1 MITILIA
8 VLSTQFSATVSACP
22 TNVNE
27 VWTDC
32 VSAYTFADGER
43 YVGEWKD
50 NKMHGQGTITY
61 GKDSQ
66 WAGEKYVGEFKDG
79 NKHGQG
85 TTTFDSGDKY
95 VGEHKNNERHGQGTY
110 TFGKD
115 SKWAGEKYVGE
126 YKNNKR
132 HGQGTYTTADG
143 KIYKGLFRNDEF
155 LGANN

>member
-8 VLSTQFSATVSACP
+8 VLSTQFSATVSALEDCP

-43 YVGEWKD
+43 
-50 NKMHGQGTITY
+50 
-61 GKDSQ
+61 
-66 WAGEKYVGEFKDG
+66 YVGEFKDG

-110 TFGKD
+110 TFGEAWEIMREMLLVVR
-115 SKWAGEKYVGE
+115 S
-126 YKNNKR
+126 
-132 HGQGTYTTADG
+132 
-143 KIYKGLFRNDEF
+143 FR
-155 LGANN
+155 